1 LHKNYEPYSVLPGK
15 FSQNDGTIDFYSR
28 VRSLVK
34 PSMTVLDLGAGRGE
48 WFEDDD
54 IDFRRDMRLLK
65 GRVKQVIACDMGSAV
80 LKNKS
85 VDTCLVMTGN
95 NIPCKDNSIDL
106 IVSDF
111 VVEHIMDTERFFEE
125 INRVLKPN
133 GYFCARTPHK
143 YHYVSIVARI
153 IKNSRHSW
161 FLRHIQPN
169 RKEEDI
175 FPTAYKMNTLKSVS
189 DIFSKYQN
197 NTFIYNSDPAY
208 FFGKKIVFILFNF
221 LHSITPVFFHG
232 NLFIFLRKSCK

>member
-1 LHKNYEPYSVLPGK
+1 V
-15 FSQNDGTIDFYSR
+15 
-28 VRSLVK
+28 
-34 PSMTVLDLGAGRGE
+34 
-48 WFEDDD
+48 D
-54 IDFRRDMRLLK
+54 IE
-65 GRVKQVIACDMGSAV
+65 S
-80 LKNKS
+80 
-85 VDTCLVMTGN
+85 
-95 NIPCKDNSIDL
+95 
-106 IVSDF
+106 
-111 VVEHIMDTERFFEE
+111 FFKE

-143 YHYVSIVARI
+143 YNYVSIVARI
-153 IKNSRHSW
+153 VKNSQHSW
-161 FLRHIQPN
+161 LLRQIQPN

-208 FFGKKIVFILFNF
+208 FFGKKIVFNFLNF